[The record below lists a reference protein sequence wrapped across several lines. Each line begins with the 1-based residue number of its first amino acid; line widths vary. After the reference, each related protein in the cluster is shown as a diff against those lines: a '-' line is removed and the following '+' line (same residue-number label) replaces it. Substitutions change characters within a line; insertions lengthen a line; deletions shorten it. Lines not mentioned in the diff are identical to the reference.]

1 MIPVNEA
8 EVIATFVQAVLY
20 GLYIATLAHCLRWVM
35 YDDEGWKLRN
45 VINWYL
51 VGLTMLVFALSTSDL
66 GILLQITIDGV
77 VDGSPTAME
86 RLNDAIVA
94 LEQVTFLIVDAL
106 MIYRCW
112 EIYGKNWRLICVPC
126 VFWFASIVLTIVD
139 IVLRATRLS
148 KMTENDVFDPSK
160 FSWIWAAFICLTIV
174 ITIYCS
180 WFILHHFI
188 RTSSV
193 TKHKLVWL
201 HRTCLL
207 ISEAGLVYTATGPL
221 NLIAS
226 VIARPGHGDVLIGLI
241 CNAVHFSAAGIAFN
255 LILIRVYQ
263 ERAYPKLTDKAG
275 TGPVEKRKDLSALQ
289 FRANTITTTHA
300 TRSLA
305 PTSSTESESEQ
316 GMVFAPKDTK
326 ISFAANVTQ

>member
-1 MIPVNEA
+1 MIPINEA

-35 YDDEGWKLRN
+35 YDDEGWKLRK
-45 VINWYL
+45 VINWSL
-51 VGLTMLVFALSTSDL
+51 VGLTMLVFALSTADL

-77 VDGSPTAME
+77 VGGSAPGME

-106 MIYRCW
+106 MVYRCW
-112 EIYGKNWRLICVPC
+112 EICHKNWRVIFAPC
-126 VFWFASIVLTIVD
+126 VLWFASIVLAILD
-139 IVLRATRLS
+139 IVFRAINVN
-148 KMTENDVFDPSK
+148 KMTEDDVFNPSK
-160 FSWIWAAFICLTIV
+160 FSWLWTAFICLTIV
-174 ITIYCS
+174 ITVYCS
-180 WFILHHFI
+180 TIILRHFI
-188 RTSSV
+188 HTSRE
-193 TKHKLVWL
+193 TKRQLVWL

-226 VIARPGHGDVLIGLI
+226 VVARPGHGDVLIGMI

-275 TGPVEKRKDLSALQ
+275 TGPTEKRKDLSALQ

-305 PTSSTESESEQ
+305 PSSSTDSEQ
-316 GMVFAPKDTK
+316 GMEFPPKETK